1 MRTAAPERKTI
12 AGMECVGIEC
22 AAKFM
27 GLSVKGLEKLIRAR
41 KRSRSKR
48 NFPMIQL
55 GGPGSFRWFPLEI
68 MKNFVIETNK
78 LDQIGG

>member
-1 MRTAAPERKTI
+1 MRKAAPERKMI
-12 AGMECVGIEC
+12 AGMECVGIEL
-22 AAKFM
+22 AADFM

-41 KRSRSKR
+41 KKSKTKR

-68 MKNFVIETNK
+68 MREFVIETNN
-78 LDQIGG
+78 LGG